1 MELDFRININIY
13 TLCPTY
19 IQISKFREAVKV
31 EWLFDFNWLTD

>member
-1 MELDFRININIY
+1 MELDFRINIDIY

-31 EWLFDFNWLTD
+31 EWLLLFNWLTD